1 MITQTTR
8 APGIYDIPAAEY
20 HADSWAVSASMLKD
34 FAADSLMFHK
44 RYNLKTVPR
53 KEPTPAMAMGT
64 LVHAMLL
71 EPDTVH
77 DVGVVIPDDFI
88 TESGAR
94 STSKAAKAWQQE
106 QELAGLLTFKA
117 EEWGAAMNAVAAVRS
132 ALKDHGV
139 SLSGCECE
147 KSIYWN
153 ENGIDQRCRLDMVP
167 KTRLIVDLKVMAS
180 AHPTFVDRQVAN
192 LKHWLQQAHYMAGF
206 AAHFGDTPH
215 FAFIVVEPKEPH
227 NVAVY
232 QLENDAMSSRVV
244 YTLAAHIKRQEIID
258 RLMRCRATGDWRNK
272 WSKEIET
279 LRAKPWTFEDYTEQ
293 GE

>member
-1 MITQTTR
+1 MITQSTR

-20 HADSWAVSASMLKD
+20 HGDTWAVSASMLKE

-71 EPDTVH
+71 ETDTVH

-94 STSKAAKAWQQE
+94 STSKASKAWQQE

-117 EEWGAAMNAVAAVRS
+117 EEWCAAMNAAHAAKE
-132 ALKDHGV
+132 ALKSEGIDFD
-139 SLSGCECE
+139 GCQCE
-147 KSIYWN
+147 QSIYWQD
-153 ENGIDQRCRLDMVP
+153 GGLDFRCRLDIVP
-167 KTRLIVDLKVMAS
+167 KRRLIVDLKVMAS
-180 AHPTFVDRQVAN
+180 CHPSFVDRQVAN
-192 LKHWLQQAHYMAGF
+192 LKHWLQQIHYMIGYER
-206 AAHFGDTPH
+206 HFGVSPI
-215 FAFIVVEPKEPH
+215 FAFLSVEPKEPH
-227 NVAVY
+227 NATVTMLDDRY
-232 QLENDAMSSRVV
+232 RNDAAVNWKM
-244 YTLAAHIKRQEIID
+244 IIN
-258 RLMRCRATGDWRNK
+258 RLKHCRETGDWRNWWARK
-272 WSKEIET
+272 INYLSS
-279 LRAKPWTFEDYTEQ
+279 KPWTFEDYTE

>member
-1 MITQTTR
+1 MIQQNTKT
-8 APGIYDIPAAEY
+8 PGIYEISAGEY
-20 HADSWAVSASMLKD
+20 HSDIWAVSSSMLKE

-94 STSKAAKAWQQE
+94 SSSKAAKAWQQE

-117 EEWGAAMNAVAAVRS
+117 EEWGAAMNAAQAAKT
-132 ALKDHGV
+132 ALLTEGIDFD
-139 SLSGCECE
+139 GCQCE
-147 KSIYWN
+147 QSIYWQD
-153 ENGIDQRCRLDMVP
+153 GGLDFRCRLDIVP
-167 KTRLIVDLKVMAS
+167 KRRLIVDLKVMAS
-180 AHPTFVDRQVAN
+180 CHPTFVDRQVAN
-192 LKHWLQQAHYMAGF
+192 LKHWLQQAHYIAGYR
-206 AAHFGDTPH
+206 AHFGVEPI
-215 FAFIVVEPKEPH
+215 FAFLSVEPKEPH
-227 NVAVY
+227 NATVTMLDSNYKTAAEY
-232 QLENDAMSSRVV
+232 NWRA
-244 YTLAAHIKRQEIID
+244 TLN
-258 RLMRCRATGDWRNK
+258 RLQACRETGDWRNWWARK
-272 WSKEIET
+272 INYLSS
-279 LRAKPWTFEDYTEQ
+279 KPWTFEDYTEQ

>member
-1 MITQTTR
+1 MTTKTR

-20 HADSWAVSASMLKD
+20 HQDVWAVSASMLKE

-53 KEPTPAMAMGT
+53 KESTPAMAMGT

-94 STSKAAKAWQQE
+94 SASKAARAWQQE

-117 EEWGAAMNAVAAVRS
+117 DEWGAAMNAAQAAKT
-132 ALKDHGV
+132 ALLTEGIDFD
-139 SLSGCECE
+139 GCQCE
-147 KSIYWN
+147 QSIYWQDD
-153 ENGIDQRCRLDMVP
+153 GIDYRCRLDMVP
-167 KTRLIVDLKVMAS
+167 KKRLIVDLKVMAS

-192 LKHWLQQAHYMAGF
+192 LKHWLQQAHYIEGYK
-206 AAHFGDTPH
+206 AHFGHEPT
-215 FAFIVVEPKEPH
+215 FVFLVVEPKEPH

-232 QLENDAMSSRVV
+232 RLEFKAKERISYAEESV
-244 YTLAAHIKRQEIID
+244 YQRLEIIN
-258 RLMRCRATGDWRNK
+258 RFKRCRESGDWRNK
-272 WSKEIET
+272 WSKEIQYLT
-279 LRAKPWTFEDYTEQ
+279 AKPWTFEDYTEQ